1 MNKENLASIITRIYF
16 CNDTKLENKDEYF
29 RMKKDLLAL
38 NDNEFSQKLQEFGF
52 YDKEAS

>member
-16 CNDTKLENKDEYF
+16 CNDTKLESKEDYMK
-29 RMKKDLLAL
+29 MKKHLLTL
-38 NDNEFSQKLQEFGF
+38 NENDFCKKLWEYGF